1 MTVSYS
7 EVTEII
13 APANRPLYA
22 SAAPAH
28 AKDVASGEIPASQAA
43 LVYAVHMPIRRK
55 PAIDTPAPSGTADR
69 ILRAARVL
77 FEREGAQAVSMR
89 RVADACGLT
98 PMAIYRHFPNREALL
113 KRISDDSF
121 EEIARHWLARNQGGD
136 ALARVIAL
144 QRIYLDYALAHPHLF
159 DHAFSARRADA
170 RRYPEDFRAG
180 LSPTLGIA
188 ADAVEEA
195 MRAGLLRQDDPWD
208 VAMTLWA
215 HTHGLVA
222 LYRAGRFS
230 YDEAAFRRFYEA
242 SLRRL
247 LAGLQP

>member
-1 MTVSYS
+1 MTS
-7 EVTEII
+7 
-13 APANRPLYA
+13 RRKA
-22 SAAPAH
+22 SAT
-28 AKDVASGEIPASQAA
+28 SAA
-43 LVYAVHMPIRRK
+43 TV
-55 PAIDTPAPSGTADR
+55 GTADR
-69 ILRAARVL
+69 ILAAARVL
-77 FEREGAQAVSMR
+77 FEREGAHAVSMR
-89 RVADACGLT
+89 RIADAVGLT

-121 EEIARHWLARNQGGD
+121 DEIARHWLARNQGGD
-136 ALARVIAL
+136 ALSRVIAL

-170 RRYPEDFRAG
+170 RKYPDDFRAG
-180 LSPTLGIA
+180 LSPTLGVA
-188 ADAVEEA
+188 AGAVAEA
-195 MRAGLLRQDDPWD
+195 MRAGQLRKDDEWD

-230 YDEAAFRRFYEA
+230 YDEVEFRRFYEA

-247 LAGLQP
+247 LDGLKA